1 MPHAAPGSRLTSYSC
16 VMNARERNETR
27 RSPSDERRAPFE
39 RNGVAKSSTADAE
52 GGQQPEDQKV
62 GKGRPTPSRREA
74 QAAKAQPLVGSRD
87 KAARKVQRQKEAEF
101 RERAR
106 VGMMQGDERYL
117 TPRDKGPQRRFVRD
131 YVDARISIGEFLIP
145 AMLVVLLMTFLP
157 AQWQAYSLIAIWA
170 YLGLSIID
178 AVVLGLMLKR
188 KLTEKFGEAS
198 VQPGY
203 RWYAAM
209 RAMQFRMLRMPK
221 PQVKRFQFPE

>member
-1 MPHAAPGSRLTSYSC
+1 M
-16 VMNARERNETR
+16 
-27 RSPSDERRAPFE
+27 
-39 RNGVAKSSTADAE
+39 AKSGTADATNE
-52 GGQQPEDQKV
+52 QPEEQKI

-74 QAAKAQPLVGSRD
+74 QAAKAQPIVGSRD
-87 KAARKVQRQKEAEF
+87 KAARKVQRQKEAEV

-157 AQWQAYSLIAIWA
+157 PTWQVYSLIAIWA
-170 YLGLSIID
+170 YLGLSVID
-178 AVVLGLMLKR
+178 AVLLGLTLRR
-188 KLTEKFGEAS
+188 KLTAKFGEAN